1 MPEDLTP
8 QENLILDVLD
18 FMGLKVRNRQCTAEE
33 LRKFSDIATKELNTN
48 ASIDELS
55 EFYNQSRS
63 NVINVI
69 SRRPIPKDKKPKR
82 RVYYNFAWFSSIIPD
97 SWKRGKPRS

>member
-1 MPEDLTP
+1 MKHILL
-8 QENLILDVLD
+8 NILDFLRY
-18 FMGLKVRNRQCTAEE
+18 KVDNDQCTPEE

-48 ASIDELS
+48 ATIDELS
-55 EFYNQSRS
+55 EFYGQSRS
-63 NVINVI
+63 NVSNVI

-97 SWKRGKPRS
+97 SWKRGKLRS